1 MYPAPFRY
9 HRPSSLQ
16 EAISLL
22 AKLGD
27 DAKVIAGGQTL
38 LPMLKMRM
46 GDMTDMIDIG
56 RLPNLKYIEQRGD
69 SVHIGALSTH
79 AEIAAS
85 DIAKQVPL
93 LKDCGGGIA
102 DKQVRSRG
110 TIGGGLS
117 VADPSGDWPAG
128 LRALDTQ
135 VVCAGPKGTRT
146 LPLSEFIVD
155 SYTTILGDGEMVI
168 EVVFKLPP
176 KNSGGAYL
184 AFKRAAAAY
193 PTATAG
199 VQLTMNG
206 NTCEDIRLVLGSA
219 GSTAITSPEAEAVLR
234 GETLT
239 PKNVDMAA
247 DIIVAASKPPADARG
262 SEEFKRAMLHSLVV
276 EAVARAV
283 ARSRGEAVKGGHRY
297 A

>member
-9 HRPSSLQ
+9 HRPGSLQ
-16 EAISLL
+16 EAIGLL

-56 RLPNLKYIEQRGD
+56 RLPNLNYIEQRGD
-69 SVHIGALSTH
+69 CVHIGALTTH

-85 DIAKQVPL
+85 DIAEQVPL

-102 DKQVRSRG
+102 DKQVRSLG
-110 TIGGGLS
+110 TIGGALS

-128 LRALDTQ
+128 LRALNAQ
-135 VVCAGPKGTRT
+135 VVCRGPKGTRT
-146 LPLSEFIVD
+146 LSLHEFI
-155 SYTTILGDGEMVI
+155 LGAYATALDDGELVT

-199 VQLTMNG
+199 VQLTMRG
-206 NTCEDIRLVLGSA
+206 DSCEDIRLVLGSA
-219 GSTAITSPEAEAVLR
+219 GSTAITSSEAEAVLR

-239 PKNVDMAA
+239 SENIAKAA
-247 DIIVAASKPPADARG
+247 DIIVAASSPPVDARG
-262 SEEFKRAMLHSLVV
+262 SEEFKRAMLRSLVID
-276 EAVARAV
+276 AVARAV
-283 ARSRGEAVKGGHRY
+283 ARSRGEAVTGGHRY